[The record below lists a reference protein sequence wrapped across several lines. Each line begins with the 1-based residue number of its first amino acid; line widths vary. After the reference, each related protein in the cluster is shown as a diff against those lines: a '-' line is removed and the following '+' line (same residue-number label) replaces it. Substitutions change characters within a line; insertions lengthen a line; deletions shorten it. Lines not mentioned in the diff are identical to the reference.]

1 MSTRIQNPKSK
12 VQNRRDPYAERRGR
26 GRVLVWMGRLFLLFL
41 ACTSLGTAVFLL
53 YGHWREARQ
62 GGMIAVE
69 GGDPNLSALER
80 IYLQT
85 YLASQADALKQPVGS
100 GSVPVTFVVAPGESA
115 EQIAANLA
123 AAGLMTDTELF
134 LNYLRYYGLDSQLE
148 AGTFEIDPQA
158 AVPEVASSLTRA
170 FAQEETVRFIEGWRV
185 EEMADYL
192 EENHSPAIANDF
204 LAIAQRR
211 TPFDLSSY
219 EFLASLPADASLEG
233 YLFPDTYR
241 LPADAD
247 AAYLVNEMLTNFGRR
262 VTPAMRQA
270 FGANGL
276 SLREAVTLA
285 SIVEREAVVAAERP
299 LIASVFLN
307 RLAQGMR
314 LEADP
319 TVQYVVGYQADVDRW
334 WKSPLFQADLAL
346 DSSYNT
352 YLYTGLPPG
361 PIANPGLAAL
371 EAVANPASTNY
382 IFFVADCKASV
393 PGSHLFSVTYEEH
406 LQYAQACQ

>member
-12 VQNRRDPYAERRGR
+12 IQNRRDPYAERRGR
-26 GRVLVWMGRLFLLFL
+26 GRVLVWLGRLFLLFL

-53 YGHWREARQ
+53 YGHWRDAQQ
-62 GGMIAVE
+62 GGIIAIE
-69 GGDPNLSALER
+69 GGDPNLSAVER
-80 IYLQT
+80 LYLQT
-85 YLASQADALKQPVGS
+85 YLGSRADALRRPVGS
-100 GSVPVTFVVAPGESA
+100 STTPVTFVVAPGESA

-123 AAGLMTDTELF
+123 AAGLMSDTELF

-148 AGTFEIDPQA
+148 AGTFEIDPQSA
-158 AVPEVASSLTRA
+158 IPQVASSLTRA
-170 FAQEETVRFIEGWRV
+170 FAQEDTVRLIEGWRV

-211 TPFDLSSY
+211 TNVDLSGY
-219 EFLASLPADASLEG
+219 DFLASLPADATLEG

-247 AAYLVNEMLTNFGRR
+247 AAYLVNAMLANFGRR
-262 VTPAMRQA
+262 VTPTMRQA
-270 FGANGL
+270 FGSNGL
-276 SLREAVTLA
+276 SLREAITLA
-285 SIVEREAVVAAERP
+285 SIVEREAVVATERP
-299 LIASVFLN
+299 VIASVFLN
-307 RLAQGMR
+307 RIAQGMR

-319 TVQYVVGYQADVDRW
+319 TVQYAVGYQVDTDRW
-334 WKSPLFQADLAL
+334 WKSPLFLTDLDL
-346 DSSYNT
+346 DSPYNT
-352 YLYTGLPPG
+352 YVYTGLPPG
-361 PIANPGLAAL
+361 PIANPGLSSL

-382 IFFVADCKASV
+382 IFFVADCRALV

-406 LQYAQACQ
+406 LQYVQACQ